1 MGDNLWRWAFGLAV
15 AGSCVLPARAAKNS
29 SPAQV
34 MMVAT
39 MPPVFSLQAA
49 PATITGASGSIQVKE
64 SGRGRLLIRGRLTGH
79 GGSAVL
85 RIPLALAAN
94 TRSFV
99 VQAEG
104 ASGQASVYLSAPGF
118 IARPMPMR
126 AHESFAMAA
135 ARDHGREFFALNQ
148 PLHSTLQIVFADLAP
163 GQARDFMLTLS
174 MRDLGY

>member
-1 MGDNLWRWAFGLAV
+1 MGVALAGIWV
-15 AGSCVLPARAAKNS
+15 IPARAAKNS

-39 MPPVFSLQAA
+39 MPATFSLQAA
-49 PATITGASGSIQVKE
+49 PATMSGASGTVQAKE
-64 SGRGRLLIRGRLTGH
+64 AGRGRLLIQGRLIGQ
-79 GGSAVL
+79 GGRAIL
-85 RIPLALAAN
+85 RIPLSLAAN

-118 IARPMPMR
+118 LARPMPMH
-126 AHESFAMAA
+126 APASLAMAT
-135 ARDHGREFFALNQ
+135 ARDHGREYFALNQ
-148 PLHSTLQIVFADLAP
+148 PLHSTLEIIFEDIAR
-163 GQARDFMLTLS
+163 GQTRDFMLTLS